1 MKTQA
6 LRRAGSTGVGLSL
19 RPGAALVATAA
30 LVVGS
35 ITVSAAP
42 AVAAEPDFGPN
53 VTIFDESWSVD
64 DINAALVAASQE
76 EEFSLDRHQ
85 FFFAPGTYGSAA
97 GEDDPLNATGIIN
110 SELGYYQAVAGLG
123 ASPEDVRINGAIHVE
138 PVRACEPNPWD
149 CQQPGS
155 LTRFWRSM
163 SNLTFN
169 PIQRPIGVDATRP
182 FPSGVT
188 DPHQMRFAVS
198 QAAPL
203 RRINIEGDLTVF
215 GRVGEYASGGYLANS
230 NVDGTLV
237 TGSQQQWFTRNS
249 TVGTWNGGV
258 WNMVFSG
265 VEGAP
270 PTDFAQPVGNGL
282 GNKTTIDQT
291 PINRESP
298 FLYLDGDDYKVF
310 VPKARTDTRGHDW
323 STDAAAGES
332 LPIEDFFIA
341 KVGDTA
347 AEMNAALEDGK
358 NLLVTPGVY
367 ELDAPLAV
375 QNAGAVVLGLGY
387 ASLVPTAGTAAI
399 EVGDVSGVKIA
410 GLTVDAGLEN
420 SDVLVKVGPEGASV
434 SDAADPTT
442 LSDVFIRVGGPWA
455 GKATTSIEVNSPHT
469 LLDHIWAW
477 RADHGDGVA
486 WDANTG
492 DHGVVVNGDDVTAL
506 GLFVEHYQKNQVIW
520 NGENGR
526 TIFYQ
531 SEIPYDPPSQAA
543 YMDGDRLGYASYRVA
558 DDVTSHLAQGLGVY
572 SFFDAQYNGNTPIY
586 VESGIQAPR
595 SPDVRFQSMVSVM
608 LNGTGG
614 INHIINDAGEA
625 AHAPGGGIAKFLA
638 SYPPADT
645 TAPTVA
651 IAANPA
657 TPGDGG
663 TYTGEVTLTVTG
675 ADDFTPPPTLEAN
688 VDGAGWQPVTGP
700 IVLGNGTHTVEARA
714 TDSSG
719 NVSAVATWSGTIAIV
734 VPKDVPLD
742 TTAHTQCLDGRAYI
756 VVSAVNRAALP
767 ADIRLT
773 SERGTVKFTKVAPG
787 ATVTY
792 VWKAGR
798 SVADGKAKVAGYT
811 WSAGKG
817 KYTSYVV
824 PYTGSNCR

>member
-1 MKTQA
+1 MKMQRTS
-6 LRRAGSTGVGLSL
+6 RVRFPGVPRSL
-19 RPGAALVATAA
+19 KPGAALAATAA
-30 LVVGS
+30 LVAAG
-35 ITVSAAP
+35 ITATAVPAA
-42 AVAAEPDFGPN
+42 AAEPDFGPN
-53 VTIFDESWSVD
+53 VTVFDDTWSVD
-64 DINAALVAASQE
+64 DINAALMAASQE
-76 EEFSLDRHQ
+76 EEFSLARHQ
-85 FFFAPGTYGSAA
+85 FFFKPGTYGSAA
-97 GEDDPLNATGIIN
+97 GENDPLTATGIIN
-110 SELGYYQAVAGLG
+110 SELGYYEAVAGLG

-163 SNLTFN
+163 SNMTFN
-169 PIQRPIGVDATRP
+169 PIQRPVGVDATRP

-188 DPHQMRFAVS
+188 APHTMRFAVS

-230 NVDGTLV
+230 NVDGTLF

-249 TVGTWNGGV
+249 AVGTWDGGV
-258 WNMVFSG
+258 WNTVFSG

-270 PTDFAQPVGNGL
+270 PTDFAQPVGTGL

-298 FLYLDGDDYKVF
+298 FLYIDGDDYKVF
-310 VPKARTDTRGHDW
+310 VPKAKTDTRGYDW
-323 STDAAAGES
+323 STDAAAGDS
-332 LPIEDFFIA
+332 LPIDDFFIA

-347 AEMNAALEDGK
+347 AEMNAALAEGK
-358 NLLVTPGVY
+358 NLLLTPGVY

-375 QNAGAVVLGLGY
+375 NHAGTVVLGLGY
-387 ASLVPTAGTAAI
+387 ASLVPVAGTAAI
-399 EVGDVSGVKIA
+399 EVANVSGVKIA
-410 GLTVDAGLEN
+410 GLTVDAGVKN
-420 SDVLVKVGPEGASV
+420 SDVLLKVGPDGASA
-434 SDAADPTT
+434 SDPADPTT

-455 GKATTSIEVNSPHT
+455 GKATTSIEVNSPNT

-477 RADHGDGVA
+477 RADHGDGVG
-486 WDANTG
+486 WDSNTA
-492 DHGVVVNGDDVTAL
+492 DHGVVVNGDHVTAL
-506 GLFVEHYQKNQVIW
+506 GLFVEHYQKNQVLW

-543 YMDGDRLGYASYRVA
+543 YRDGDRLGYASYRVA
-558 DDVTSHLAQGLGVY
+558 DGVTSHLAQGLGVY

-595 SPDVRFQSMVSVM
+595 SPNVRFQSMVSVM

-625 AHAPGGGIAKFLA
+625 AHAPGGGVSRFLA

-645 TAPTVA
+645 TAPTVT
-651 IAANPA
+651 IAADRA
-657 TPGDGG
+657 PGADGIYNG
-663 TYTGEVTLTVTG
+663 TVTLTISST
-675 ADDFTPPPTLEAN
+675 DDFTPPPTLEAN
-688 VDGAGWQPVTGP
+688 VDAAGWQPVTGP
-700 IVLGNGTHTVEARA
+700 IVLGNGTHTLEARA
-714 TDSSG
+714 TDASG
-719 NVSAVATWSGTIAIV
+719 NVSAIASWSGTIV

-742 TTAHTQCLDGRAYI
+742 VAAHTQCLDGRAWI
-756 VVSAVNRAALP
+756 AVSAVNRAAVA

-773 SERGTVKFTKVAPG
+773 SAEGTVKFTKVAPG

-792 VWKAGR
+792 VWKAGKR
-798 SVADGKAKVAGYT
+798 AADGTATVAGYT
-811 WSAGKG
+811 WSAGVG
-817 KYTSYVV
+817 KYTSYRV
-824 PYTGSNCR
+824 PYAGSNCRP